1 MPTPDPDPAQ
11 APHDGHLTRSARVL
25 AVMLKLGTIAFG
37 GPAVHI
43 AMLRDETV
51 RRQWLEDASSLTRSA
66 PALPSWPSGVTSH
79 VVLGDEVARS
89 SQPNHDAPSRCI
101 AELGAASGRPV
112 D

>member
-51 RRQWLEDASSLTRSA
+51 RRQWLEDAELLDPFGTSSTQLAIRRHE
-66 PALPSWPSGVTSH
+66 PRR
-79 VVLGDEVARS
+79 ARRRGR
-89 SQPNHDAPSRCI
+89 QVI
-101 AELGAASGRPV
+101 AAQS
-112 D
+112 